1 MEGIKPKNKK
11 YFMLYN
17 SLYVL
22 WVRISKFIDIKRR
35 LVKGSVMEKYYRK
48 ESKEW
53 LLIET
58 GVLIGAVAMLTI
70 KS

>member
-1 MEGIKPKNKK
+1 MEGIKLKNKK

-17 SLYVL
+17 LLYVL

-53 LLIET
+53 FLIEI
-58 GVLIGAVAMLTI
+58 GVFIGVVVMFII
-70 KS
+70 KL